1 MTYTERQRH
10 EISKEA
16 EGKTIHSLEWCLDE
30 DMEGGGYWVMTFT
43 DESEISFRFMAEL
56 V

>member
-1 MTYTERQRH
+1 MKYTPEMRNKIIN
-10 EISKEA
+10 EIKE
-16 EGKTIHSLEWCLDE
+16 KIIKSLYWEEE
-30 DMEGGGYWVMTFT
+30 DKYWVMTFT